1 MKILIKILFIPFI
14 LCLLINQ
21 ASAKNGFFSAN
32 INKENQKKEEN
43 LVLNKSSQKE
53 YEDLKTFL
61 KSNIIQSDLDEIDI
75 EIKNYLVLLQELDK
89 QIKDT
94 IEDEEENN
102 TIRNQIFQEKISTY
116 KFIYTYVD
124 KNKVNDFREYIKNT
138 VKSSK
143 DRKILLDEIN
153 KTQQELDEKISTIK
167 EKIESN
173 KEELNSKIDDII
185 NSKIIERINQIDTNE
200 KYKKISQK
208 TKNEIYSG
216 FIINL
221 NQRKLEINNSNLSE
235 NYKKIRI
242 KIIDKMIDEISQKI
256 KK

>member
-1 MKILIKILFIPFI
+1 MKILIKILSIPLLIF
-14 LCLLINQ
+14 LLINQ
-21 ASAKNGFFSAN
+21 ASAKNGFFSGN
-32 INKENQKKEEN
+32 INKDNQKKEEIIIIN
-43 LVLNKSSQKE
+43 TLLQKE
-53 YEDLKTFL
+53 YDELKSFL
-61 KSNIIQSDLDEIDI
+61 KSNILESDLYEVNV
-75 EIKNYLVLLQELDK
+75 ELKNYLILSQEIENQIKDNTNDEENNNILKSQLLQE
-89 QIKDT
+89 
-94 IEDEEENN
+94 
-102 TIRNQIFQEKISTY
+102 KINTY

-124 KNKVNDFREYIKNT
+124 KNKINDFKEYIKNT

-143 DRKILLDEIN
+143 DRKLFLDEIN

-167 EKIESN
+167 EKIENN

-208 TKNEIYSG
+208 TKNEIYTW
-216 FIINL
+216 FIKNL
-221 NQRKLEINNSNLSE
+221 NQRKLEINETNLSE

-242 KIIDKMIDEISQKI
+242 KILDKMIDEISQKI